1 MTMYSYCYVYIW
13 LPWLRF
19 IRVFSSVVRQMPGQN
34 PQRRGTARNLPNFCV
49 VLCIVCVYM
58 CTELLPT
65 GDYQIAVKY
74 IIYHIIS
81 YHHIIYHTISYHII
95 ISYHISYHTIS
106 YHITSYIIPYHI
118 ISYIIPYH
126 TISCHIVSY
135 HIISYIIPYHTI
147 SYHIIPYHIIS
158 YHIIS
163 YHIISYKKFFFN
175 FSHFSSNFENTC
187 PRKVYEYVYW
197 LTVRVVEV
205 CLVKGAVC
213 WGL

>member
-1 MTMYSYCYVYIW
+1 MLFTQLQGKCQGKTRKDRTRPALFLIFVSFSVLFVCICVLNYC
-13 LPWLRF
+13 
-19 IRVFSSVVRQMPGQN
+19 
-34 PQRRGTARNLPNFCV
+34 QRATTKLQLN
-49 VLCIVCVYM
+49 IYH
-58 CTELLPT
+58 
-65 GDYQIAVKY
+65 IS
-74 IIYHIIS
+74 YHIIS
-81 YHHIIYHTISYHII
+81 SYHIIYHTISYHII

-187 PRKVYEYVYW
+187 PRKVYEYVY
-197 LTVRVVEV
+197 
-205 CLVKGAVC
+205 
-213 WGL
+213 

>member
-58 CTELLPT
+58 CTLLLPPS
-65 GDYQIAVKY
+65 GYPIVVKY

-81 YHHIIYHTISYHII
+81 YHM
-95 ISYHISYHTIS
+95 
-106 YHITSYIIPYHI
+106 
-118 ISYIIPYH
+118 
-126 TISCHIVSY
+126 SY
-135 HIISYIIPYHTI
+135 HIISYII
-147 SYHIIPYHIIS
+147 S

-163 YHIISYKKFFFN
+163 YCHVMSYYVLSCHVILCLVMSCHVMSCHVMSCHVISYHIIYHIISTVLQWNTTSLFAVKLLVKYHSWPLN
-175 FSHFSSNFENTC
+175 FTM
-187 PRKVYEYVYW
+187 
-197 LTVRVVEV
+197 LTVHVLSVQNLWSSSLLTKIVKIKIHRTIILPVVLYG
-205 CLVKGAVC
+205 CKTWSLT
-213 WGL
+213 